1 MTADHPAAD
10 EQSVQDQAI
19 AWLVR
24 VQSDAATGD
33 DWLDLEAWLAAAP
46 ENLAAFEAVE
56 TLAADITADAPAI
69 AADLA
74 DDADD
79 GRVADL
85 TARRAARAGLSRR
98 GWLTAAASAAAA
110 AVVGTV
116 GVSMLRRSPGI
127 LYETGRG
134 QTRTVRLEDGTVI
147 GLNGASRLRVRFD
160 HGARRVFM
168 EDAEA
173 SFDVAHDASRPFLID
188 AGDRQVRVVGT
199 EFNVRNAAAGL
210 TVTVRRGVVEVSDPH
225 RGDAPARLTRGM
237 ELVHLTGA
245 ASSTVRRVAADDAF
259 AWRSGRLVC
268 RDRALADI
276 VADLNRRLPVPISVE
291 GPARDLRFSG
301 VIVTDDEDA
310 ALGALEAYLPVRAAR
325 TSGAIRLVSR

>member
-1 MTADHPAAD
+1 MTPDHPSAD
-10 EQSVQDQAI
+10 QASVQDQAI

-33 DWLDLEAWLAAAP
+33 DWLELEAWLAAAP
-46 ENLAAFEAVE
+46 EHLTAFAAVE
-56 TLAADITADAPAI
+56 ATAADAADAAPELLAG
-69 AADLA
+69 LA
-74 DDADD
+74 DDSDD

-85 TARRAARAGLSRR
+85 TARRAARLGLSRR
-98 GWLTAAASAAAA
+98 GWMTAAASAAAA

-116 GVSMLRRSPGI
+116 GVSLLRRSPGI
-127 LYETGRG
+127 LYETRRG
-134 QTRTVRLEDGTVI
+134 ESRSVRLQDGTTI

-160 HGARRVFM
+160 HGERRVFM

-199 EFNVRNAAAGL
+199 EFNVRNAASGL
-210 TVTVRRGVVEVSDPH
+210 TVTVRRGIVEVSDP
-225 RGDAPARLTRGM
+225 RGRDPTARLTRGL
-237 ELVHLTGA
+237 ELVHLAGA
-245 ASSTVRRVAADDAF
+245 AGSTVRSVVADDAF

-268 RDRALADI
+268 RDRRLADI
-276 VADLNRRLPVPISVE
+276 VADLNRRLPVPITVE
-291 GPARDLRFSG
+291 GHAGDLRFSG